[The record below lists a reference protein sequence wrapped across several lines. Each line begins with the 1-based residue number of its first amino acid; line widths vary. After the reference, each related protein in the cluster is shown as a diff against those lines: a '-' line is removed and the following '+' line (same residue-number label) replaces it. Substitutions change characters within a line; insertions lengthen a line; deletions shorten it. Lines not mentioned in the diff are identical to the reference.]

1 MAITFQRKIKK
12 QKNLVFVLLIL
23 VLIAV
28 FIIWRGQDLLEE
40 IPFESSLT
48 GFKEIKIDFGIFEDP
63 FFKELQPLEKI
74 PVFEGAL
81 GRENPFSP

>member
-12 QKNLVFVLLIL
+12 QRNLVFVLLIL
-23 VLIAV
+23 ILITI
-28 FIIWRGQDLLEE
+28 FIVWRGQDFLKE
-40 IPFESSLT
+40 IPFESPLT
-48 GFKEIKIDFGIFEDP
+48 GFKEIKIDFGIFENL

-74 PVFEGAL
+74 PVFKGEL

>member
-1 MAITFQRKIKK
+1 MAITFQKKIKK

-23 VLIAV
+23 ILITIFV
-28 FIIWRGQDLLEE
+28 VWRGQDLLKE

-48 GFKEIKIDFGIFEDP
+48 GFEKIEIDFGVFENL
-63 FFKELQPLEKI
+63 FFKELQSLEKI
-74 PVFEGAL
+74 PVFKGEL

>member
-12 QKNLVFVLLIL
+12 QRNLVFVLLIL
-23 VLIAV
+23 ILITI
-28 FIIWRGQDLLEE
+28 FIVWRGQDLLKE
-40 IPFESSLT
+40 IPFESPLT
-48 GFKEIKIDFGIFEDP
+48 GFKKIKIDFGIFENL

-74 PVFEGAL
+74 PVFEGEL